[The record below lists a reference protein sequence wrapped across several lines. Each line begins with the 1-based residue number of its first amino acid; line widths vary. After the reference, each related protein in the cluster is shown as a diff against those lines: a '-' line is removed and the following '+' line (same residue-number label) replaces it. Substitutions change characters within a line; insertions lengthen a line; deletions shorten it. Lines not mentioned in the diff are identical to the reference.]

1 MDTKVKLLVVL
12 IAIVSVN
19 AVSYKDYKV
28 YDVVPK
34 TKEDVNILKKLLDE
48 NKYIFWNYAVKVE
61 NVVKIMVAPE
71 KQDDFEKYMSSA
83 LIDAKLVIEDVQ
95 R

>member
-1 MDTKVKLLVVL
+1 MDKKVKLLVVL
-12 IAIVSVN
+12 IAIVCVN

-34 TKEDVNILKKLLDE
+34 TKEDVSILKKLLEE

-71 KQDDFEKYMSSA
+71 KQDDFEKYMNSA
-83 LIDAKLVIEDVQ
+83 GIDAKLVIEDVQ